1 MKIIKKALCLSL
13 ATVIIL
19 STAMVMAMAME
30 APIKIYI
37 DGGLVA
43 SDQAPIIKNSRVLV
57 PLRVIAENLGASV
70 AYEAGEKRVNI
81 KKGDIS
87 MTLVIGDDTI
97 WYSDME
103 KSGPVLIDVPAE
115 IQNGRTMVPLRAVA
129 ELFDMNVKWDGKKRA
144 VYIDNQTENQYT
156 ITLKNA
162 GLKIM
167 DALKQKGPL
176 PEGTYVGE
184 AITEEIDFDG
194 AKVQGYAVTLRKDNP
209 NDSNLAELVGHY
221 FIDDSGS
228 LVLYYD
234 VVTDTYKN
242 ILLEEFKNIIMGG

>member
-1 MKIIKKALCLSL
+1 MKVIKKAICLCLIML
-13 ATVIIL
+13 IIL
-19 STAMVMAMAME
+19 STAAIAKE
-30 APIKIYI
+30 EPIKIFVNKGI
-37 DGGLVA
+37 IP

-57 PLRVIAENLGASV
+57 PLRVIAENLGAKVS
-70 AYEAGEKRVNI
+70 YDSGEKCVNI
-81 KKGDIS
+81 NKDEIS

-97 WYSDME
+97 WYSDKE
-103 KSGPVLIDVPAE
+103 KSGPVAIDVPAE

-129 ELFDMNVKWDGKKRA
+129 ELFDMDIKWDGKTRA
-144 VYIDNQTENQYT
+144 VYIGSKADFDEPIT
-156 ITLKNA
+156 INNA
-162 GLKIM
+162 GEKIM

-184 AITEEIDFDG
+184 AITEEIDFEG

-221 FIDDSGS
+221 FIDESGS

>member
-1 MKIIKKALCLSL
+1 MKIIKKAICLCLIML
-13 ATVIIL
+13 IIL
-19 STAMVMAMAME
+19 STAAIAKE
-30 APIKIYI
+30 EPIKIYVNKGI
-37 DGGLVA
+37 IP
-43 SDQAPIIKNSRVLV
+43 SDQPPIIKNSRVLV

-97 WYSDME
+97 WYSDKE
-103 KSGPVLIDVPAE
+103 KSGPIAIDAPAM
-115 IQNGRTMVPLRAVA
+115 IKNGRTMVPLRAVA
-129 ELFDMNVKWDGKKRA
+129 ELFDMDVKWDGKKRA
-144 VYIDNQTENQYT
+144 VYIGDMTENQYT

-184 AITEEIDFDG
+184 AITEEIDFEG

-209 NDSNLAELVGHY
+209 NDSALAELVGHY

-242 ILLEEFKNIIMGG
+242 ILLEEFKNIIIGG

>member
-1 MKIIKKALCLSL
+1 MKMIKKAICLSL
-13 ATVIIL
+13 IMLIIL
-19 STAMVMAMAME
+19 STAAIAKE
-30 APIKIYI
+30 EPIKIFVNKEI
-37 DGGLVA
+37 IP

-57 PLRVIAENLGASV
+57 PLRVIAENLGAKVS
-70 AYEAGEKRVNI
+70 YDSGEKRVNI
-81 KKGDIS
+81 NKDEIS

-103 KSGPVLIDVPAE
+103 KSGPVAIDAPAE

-129 ELFDMNVKWDGKKRA
+129 ELFDMNVKWDSKQRA

-184 AITEEIDFDG
+184 TITEEIDFEG
-194 AKVQGYAVTLRKDNP
+194 AKVKGYAVTLRKDNP
-209 NDSNLAELVGHY
+209 NDSSLAELVGHY

-242 ILLEEFKNIIMGG
+242 ILLEEFKNIIIGG

>member
-97 WYSDME
+97 WYSDKE
-103 KSGPVLIDVPAE
+103 KSGPVAIDAPAE

-129 ELFDMNVKWDGKKRA
+129 ELFDMNVEWDERKRA
-144 VYIDNQTENQYT
+144 VYIGSKADFDEPIT
-156 ITLKNA
+156 INNAGERVMETLKRA
-162 GLKIM
+162 GS
-167 DALKQKGPL
+167 L
-176 PEGTYVGE
+176 PKGTYPAEVKE
-184 AITEEIDFDG
+184 EEIDFDG

-221 FIDDSGS
+221 FIDESGS

-242 ILLEEFKNIIMGG
+242 ILLEEFKNIIIGG

>member
-1 MKIIKKALCLSL
+1 MKIIKKAICLCLIML
-13 ATVIIL
+13 IIL
-19 STAMVMAMAME
+19 STAAIAKE
-30 APIKIYI
+30 EPIKIFVNKGI
-37 DGGLVA
+37 IP

-70 AYEAGEKRVNI
+70 AYEADEKRVNI
-81 KKGDIS
+81 KKGDTS

-103 KSGPVLIDVPAE
+103 KSGPIAIDAPAK

-144 VYIDNQTENQYT
+144 VYIDNNTENQYT

-167 DALKQKGPL
+167 DALKQKGSL
-176 PEGTYVGE
+176 PDGTYV
-184 AITEEIDFDG
+184 ADVIKEEIDFDG

-209 NDSNLAELVGHY
+209 NDSAIAELVGHY
-221 FIDDSGS
+221 FIDESGS
-228 LVLYYD
+228 TILHYD
-234 VVTDTYKN
+234 VVSDFYTD
-242 ILLEEFKNIIMGG
+242 IFLE

>member
-1 MKIIKKALCLSL
+1 MKIIKKAICLSL

-19 STAMVMAMAME
+19 STAMSMAMAME

-57 PLRVIAENLGASV
+57 PLRVIAENLGAKVS
-70 AYEAGEKRVNI
+70 YDSGEKRVNI
-81 KKGDIS
+81 NKDEIS

-97 WYSDME
+97 WYSDKE
-103 KSGPVLIDVPAE
+103 KSGPVAIDVPAE

-144 VYIDNQTENQYT
+144 VYIGDMTENQDT

-162 GLKIM
+162 GLKVM

-184 AITEEIDFDG
+184 TITEEIDFEG

-209 NDSNLAELVGHY
+209 NDSSLAELVGHY
-221 FIDDSGS
+221 FIDESGS

>member
-19 STAMVMAMAME
+19 STAMAMAME

-70 AYEAGEKRVNI
+70 AYEADEKRVNI

-103 KSGPVLIDVPAE
+103 KSGPIAIDAPAE

-129 ELFDMNVKWDGKKRA
+129 ELFDMNVEWDERKRA
-144 VYIDNQTENQYT
+144 VYIDNNTENQYT

-167 DALKQKGPL
+167 DALKQKGSL
-176 PEGTYVGE
+176 PDGTYV
-184 AITEEIDFDG
+184 ADVIKEEIDFDG

-209 NDSNLAELVGHY
+209 NDSAIAELVGHY
-221 FIDDSGS
+221 FIDESGS

-242 ILLEEFKNIIMGG
+242 ILLEEFKNIIIGG

>member
-1 MKIIKKALCLSL
+1 MKIIKKAICLSVL
-13 ATVIIL
+13 MLIIL
-19 STAMVMAMAME
+19 STAAFAKDE
-30 APIKIYI
+30 PIKIYVNKDI
-37 DGGLVA
+37 IP

-57 PLRVIAENLGASV
+57 PLRVIAENLGAQVSYV
-70 AYEAGEKRVNI
+70 AKEKRVNI
-81 KKGDIS
+81 EKGEMKITVRMGYD
-87 MTLVIGDDTI
+87 MI
-97 WYSDME
+97 WYSDKE
-103 KSGPVLIDVPAE
+103 NYGAIEIDAPAE

-144 VYIDNQTENQYT
+144 VYIGDQTENQDT

-184 AITEEIDFDG
+184 TITEEIDFEG
-194 AKVQGYAVTLRKDNP
+194 AKVKGYAVTLRKDNP

-221 FIDDSGS
+221 FIDESGS

-242 ILLEEFKNIIMGG
+242 ILLEEFKNIIIGG

>member
-13 ATVIIL
+13 ALVIIL
-19 STAMVMAMAME
+19 STAMAMAME
-30 APIKIYI
+30 TPIKIYI
-37 DGGLVA
+37 DGGAIA

-97 WYSDME
+97 WYSDKEM
-103 KSGPVLIDVPAE
+103 SGPAVIDVPAM
-115 IQNGRTMVPLRAVA
+115 IKNGRTMVPLRAVA
-129 ELFDMNVKWDGKKRA
+129 EVFDMDVKWDGKKRA
-144 VYIDNQTENQYT
+144 VYIGDMTENQDT

-162 GLKIM
+162 GVKIM

-209 NDSNLAELVGHY
+209 NDSALAELVGHY
-221 FIDDSGS
+221 FIDESGS

-242 ILLEEFKNIIMGG
+242 ILLEEFKNIIIGG

>member
-1 MKIIKKALCLSL
+1 MKAIKKAICLSL
-13 ATVIIL
+13 AIVIIL
-19 STAMVMAMAME
+19 STSMVLAME

-70 AYEAGEKRVNI
+70 AYEADEKRVNI

-103 KSGPVLIDVPAE
+103 KSGPIAIDAPAE

-129 ELFDMNVKWDGKKRA
+129 ELFDMNVKWDGKTRA
-144 VYIDNQTENQYT
+144 VYIGSKADFDEPIT
-156 ITLKNA
+156 INNAGEKVMETLKRA
-162 GLKIM
+162 GS
-167 DALKQKGPL
+167 L
-176 PEGTYVGE
+176 PKGTYPAEVKE
-184 AITEEIDFDG
+184 EEIDFDG
-194 AKVQGYAVTLRKDNP
+194 AKVQGYAITLRKDNP
-209 NDSNLAELVGHY
+209 NDSALAELVGHY

-242 ILLEEFKNIIMGG
+242 ILLEEFKNIIIGG

>member
-1 MKIIKKALCLSL
+1 MKVIKKAICLCLIML
-13 ATVIIL
+13 IIL
-19 STAMVMAMAME
+19 STAAIAKE
-30 APIKIYI
+30 EPIKIFVNKGI
-37 DGGLVA
+37 IP

-87 MTLVIGDDTI
+87 MTLVIGDDMI

-103 KSGPVLIDVPAE
+103 KAGPIAIDVPAF
-115 IQNGRTMVPLRAVA
+115 IKNGRTMVPLRAVA
-129 ELFDMNVKWDGKKRA
+129 ELFDMNVEWDERKRA
-144 VYIDNQTENQYT
+144 VYIDNNTENQYT

-162 GLKIM
+162 GVKIM

-194 AKVQGYAVTLRKDNP
+194 AKVQGFAVTLRKDNP
-209 NDSNLAELVGHY
+209 NDSALAELVGHY
-221 FIDDSGS
+221 FIDKTGT